1 MKTVNKV
8 SPKTY
13 SVNYGA
19 RGPLPVLAISHRI
32 FFKHLSSSIRF
43 S

>member
-13 SVNYGA
+13 RVNYGA
-19 RGPLPVLAISHRI
+19 RGPQTVLASSHRI

-43 S
+43 T